1 MMVGLNCG
9 CPTRMRMVYDLLC
22 QLGYSNRDVRL
33 YPESQETSA
42 ALRIDTDK
50 MAILGKNPRYPG
62 PDGYGYGCEVII
74 DLCNRQ

>member
-1 MMVGLNCG
+1 MVVGLNCG

-22 QLGYSNRDVRL
+22 QLGYSTQFVTL
-33 YPESQETSA
+33 YPAGKEGSA

-62 PDGYGYGCEVII
+62 TDGDGHGCEVII
-74 DLCNRQ
+74 DLCKRQ

>member
-22 QLGYSNRDVRL
+22 QLGYSTRGVML
-33 YPESQETSA
+33 FPAEQERSA

-50 MAILGKNPRYPG
+50 MEIAGKNPRYPG
-62 PDGYGYGCEVII
+62 ADGDDHGCEVII
-74 DLCNRQ
+74 DLCKRQ